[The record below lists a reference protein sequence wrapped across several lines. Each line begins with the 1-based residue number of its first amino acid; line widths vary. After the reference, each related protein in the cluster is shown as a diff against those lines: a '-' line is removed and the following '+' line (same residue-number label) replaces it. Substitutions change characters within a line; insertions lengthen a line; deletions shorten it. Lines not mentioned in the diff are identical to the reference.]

1 LKKIIL
7 EENVV
12 KLAFLKT
19 AFEQKARHKGHQPD
33 TFLNTWNRKTKLFQ
47 TQWKQYLAH
56 QIAELPNVETVW
68 RALNRHFKAL
78 LE

>member
-1 LKKIIL
+1 
-7 EENVV
+7 VV

-47 TQWKQYLAH
+47 TQWKQYLAY

-68 RALNRHFKAL
+68 RALNRHFKVL
-78 LE
+78 FE